1 MLIHISRYLECDLF
15 IDNKE
20 PEGVNNSTVD
30 GVVIED
36 YHQNHKNTN
45 SNQNSAYQLL
55 VSDTN
60 EISTCDLRQND
71 NRILSLFRKDS
82 GSIYSFRGLMRNL
95 NIHQQSLARALDRLV
110 DLGLIE
116 RSYIGFRLTK
126 NGMSIAS
133 VNNFREET
141 SSTNIQRKYSPLLQ
155 TYVPIIMKTSEMVK
169 NLVGKWFDK
178 LRWAGMINEG
188 SLYVLQWVSVE
199 NGTQSSLNGTIT
211 DTTPPFQVNLRV
223 MSDYIII
230 ESNAVTTRE
239 KVDAMI
245 ASYKILHLLTKLFQR
260 RLDSDLRSC
269 IAPLREIFGPN
280 N

>member
-36 YHQNHKNTN
+36 YHHNHKNTN
-45 SNQNSAYQLL
+45 SNENRAYQLL

-60 EISTCDLRQND
+60 AISTCDLRQND
-71 NRILSLFRKDS
+71 NRILSLFSKDS

-126 NGMSIAS
+126 NGRSIAS
-133 VNNFREET
+133 V
-141 SSTNIQRKYSPLLQ
+141 
-155 TYVPIIMKTSEMVK
+155 
-169 NLVGKWFDK
+169 VGKWFDK

-199 NGTQSSLNGTIT
+199 NGTQSSPNGTIT

-269 IAPLREIFGPN
+269 ITPLREIFGPN

>member
-1 MLIHISRYLECDLF
+1 MF

-20 PEGVNNSTVD
+20 PERVNNSTVK

-36 YHQNHKNTN
+36 YQHNHENTN
-45 SNQNSAYQLL
+45 SNENSAYQLL

-60 EISTCDLRQND
+60 AISTCDLRQND
-71 NRILSLFRKDS
+71 NRILSLFSKDS
-82 GSIYSFRGLMRNL
+82 SSIYSFRGLMRNL

-126 NGMSIAS
+126 NGRSIAS
-133 VNNFREET
+133 VKNFREET

-199 NGTQSSLNGTIT
+199 NGTQSSPNGTIT

-223 MSDYIII
+223 MSDYIIL

-269 IAPLREIFGPN
+269 ITPLREIFGPN

>member
-1 MLIHISRYLECDLF
+1 LESELF

-20 PEGVNNSTVD
+20 PGLVDNNPID
-30 GVVIED
+30 GIVMKDNQHSHE
-36 YHQNHKNTN
+36 NTN
-45 SNQNSAYQLL
+45 SNQNRACQLL
-55 VSDTN
+55 VNDTN
-60 EISTCDLRQND
+60 VISTSDLRHND
-71 NRILSLFRKDS
+71 SRILSLFGKDS
-82 GSIYSFRGLMRNL
+82 GSNYSFRGIMRSL

-116 RSYIGFRLTK
+116 RSQSGIRLTK
-126 NGMSIAS
+126 DGRSIAS

-141 SSTNIQRKYSPLLQ
+141 SSSNIQRKYSPLLQ
-155 TYVPIIMKTSEMVK
+155 TYIPIAMRTSEMVK
-169 NLVGKWFDK
+169 TLVGKWFDK

-199 NGTQSSLNGTIT
+199 NGTQSSPNGTTT
-211 DTTPPFQVNLRV
+211 DTTSQFQVNLRV
-223 MSDYIII
+223 MSDYILI

-245 ASYKILHLLTKLFQR
+245 ASYKILHLLTKLFQS
-260 RLDSDLRSC
+260 RLDSNLRSC
-269 IAPLREIFGPN
+269 ITPLREIYGPN